1 MTRASISLGLGT
13 NGHSPARGCIE
24 KADSICEGRGLYRRA
39 AEVNAVEAS
48 FPVESSTWLSWLL
61 RRYGK
66 KVKRELVILGTAGM
80 AVYFFFVFTAIRIYC
95 ILRFYCISTLIIG
108 EMNSGIC
115 STILV
120 TGAQKFPPYLRL
132 HSVFNYPF
140 ILN

>member
-66 KVKRELVILGTAGM
+66 KVKRELVTLGTAGM
-80 AVYFFFVFTAIRIYC
+80 AVYFFFVYRNMYLLHTQILLYFNLDNWRNEQRDLLDDIGYRSTKIPPLSPSS
-95 ILRFYCISTLIIG
+95 LRF
-108 EMNSGIC
+108 
-115 STILV
+115 
-120 TGAQKFPPYLRL
+120 
-132 HSVFNYPF
+132 
-140 ILN
+140 